1 MSIASL
7 QPGAFMIG
15 RQCHDLFHRTPC
27 PQFLGGLEILASY
40 FEGVARKYLSIA
52 FESRGLPM
60 WAKSCCS
67 LSAAVAVIDTT
78 VLDFI
83 GLERGKAST
92 RPDMPDIALVE
103 SCRG

>member
-1 MSIASL
+1 
-7 QPGAFMIG
+7 MIG
-15 RQCHDLFHRTPC
+15 RQCCFVGSST
-27 PQFLGGLEILASY
+27 LASY
-40 FEGVARKYLSIA
+40 FEAVARKYLSIA

-67 LSAAVAVIDTT
+67 LASAVADIDTT
-78 VLDFI
+78 ELDFI